1 MFELLIVDDDFRS
14 SRVIC
19 QKTVYYPKS
28 FPLGLE
34 RILSEAFRV
43 FLNNEVSSMQ
53 VEASLVA
60 RARDLERLVT
70 ISGTTLVWMNGR
82 AFSFEGYKRK
92 YGQNTR
98 SFLIDTIIRA
108 INLLAW
114 KLASPQERFCP
125 GAIPSVSRTCILCG
139 NTQIRER
146 STQRPNMIDNA
157 SFGWPSDSC
166 VDLSCFSHDI
176 EREIY
181 PDYKIPKAAIEHAQ
195 AKSVMGEAVRAAV
208 QKFSNLK

>member
-1 MFELLIVDDDFRS
+1 MFELLIVDDDSQS

-19 QKTVYYPKS
+19 QKTVYYPRS
-28 FPLGLE
+28 FPSGLE
-34 RILSEAFRV
+34 HALSEAFRV
-43 FLNNEVSSMQ
+43 FLNNEISSIQ
-53 VEASLVA
+53 AEVVLVP
-60 RARDLERLVT
+60 RARDLEHLVT
-70 ISGTTLVWMNGR
+70 ISDTTLVWMNGR

-98 SFLIDTIIRA
+98 SFLIDAIIRA

-157 SFGWPSDSC
+157 LFGWPSDSC
-166 VDLSCFSHDI
+166 IDPSCFSHDI
-176 EREIY
+176 EHEIDS
-181 PDYKIPKAAIEHAQ
+181 DYKIPKAAIEHEQAQ
-195 AKSVMGEAVRAAV
+195 SVIGEAVRVAV